1 MYVIRLDN
9 GRLRVP
15 HSETGEG
22 DFIAQAYVEI
32 GPEDPDYD
40 RLSEQALSEDELAE
54 KQRVWR
60 EEDEALRLQ
69 FEQFKE
75 AQNSKNELADLRQ
88 RLVATQQRVDF
99 GLTEPA
105 VSARCADAADATG
118 GGPASDGLGVHSEQG
133 GHLSRGQ
140 QALARTLHGFSPP
153 LSRSG
158 SGWMDYKCAG
168 SRPIHALFSQNIT
181 LRNALTWLYSGK

>member
-15 HSETGEG
+15 HSETVDG
-22 DFIAQAYVEI
+22 FIAQAYVEI

-75 AQNSKNELADLRQ
+75 AQNSKND
-88 RLVATQQRVDF
+88 
-99 GLTEPA
+99 
-105 VSARCADAADATG
+105 
-118 GGPASDGLGVHSEQG
+118 
-133 GHLSRGQ
+133 
-140 QALARTLHGFSPP
+140 
-153 LSRSG
+153 
-158 SGWMDYKCAG
+158 
-168 SRPIHALFSQNIT
+168 
-181 LRNALTWLYSGK
+181 

>member
-15 HSETGEG
+15 HSEIDEG

-88 RLVATQQRVDF
+88 RLVATQ
-99 GLTEPA
+99 
-105 VSARCADAADATG
+105 
-118 GGPASDGLGVHSEQG
+118 
-133 GHLSRGQ
+133 
-140 QALARTLHGFSPP
+140 
-153 LSRSG
+153 
-158 SGWMDYKCAG
+158 
-168 SRPIHALFSQNIT
+168 
-181 LRNALTWLYSGK
+181 